1 MIVVNLYGGPGTGK
15 STTAAAIFSMLKQ
28 RGINAEYVPEF
39 AKDLTW
45 HGRQETLRDQIY
57 VLGKQQHKLFMLKD
71 QVDVIVTDS
80 PVLLTLHYGKGGFP
94 SLLALAVDVYN
105 SYTNHD
111 IFLVR
116 SKAYNP
122 KGRNQTEEE
131 AREIDRDILE
141 ILKTFAGDFFTSDT
155 SMASYEAIVEDI
167 IARLQDETL
176 R

>member
-45 HGRQETLRDQIY
+45 HGRQETLRDQVY

-80 PVLLTLHYGKGGFP
+80 PVLLTLHYGKNSFP
-94 SLLALAVDVYN
+94 SLRALAVDVYN
-105 SYTNHD
+105 SYTNYD
-111 IFLVR
+111 IFLIR
-116 SKAYNP
+116 FKEYNP
-122 KGRNQTEEE
+122 KGRNQTEDE
-131 AREIDRDILE
+131 AKEIDSDIYELLE
-141 ILKTFAGDFFTSDT
+141 TFANNFYCFDTTPTSY
-155 SMASYEAIVEDI
+155 AVIVEDI
-167 IARLQDETL
+167 IARLQDGKN
-176 R
+176 